1 MATTIYTYDTANFTW
16 NENSHLWNICKKI
29 LDDNQG
35 KSKARR
41 DEEDEQW
48 KKDKKKII
56 KLVMWRKGIKIY
68 DEKKE
73 VKNIKNH
80 IEDIKIIAEELK
92 SKIKIE
98 I

>member
-1 MATTIYTYDTANFTW
+1 MATLITYDTANFTW
-16 NENSHLWNICKKI
+16 DNNVHLWNLCQTIIKSG
-29 LDDNQG
+29 G

-41 DEEDEQW
+41 DEERKQW
-48 KKDKKKII
+48 ENDTKKVI

-73 VKNIKNH
+73 VKNVENH
-80 IEDIKIIAEELK
+80 IEDIKLIAEELK
-92 SKIKIE
+92 SKIKIK

>member
-1 MATTIYTYDTANFTW
+1 MATLITYDTANFTW
-16 NENSHLWNICKKI
+16 DNNVHLWNLCQRV
-29 LDDNQG
+29 LGG

-41 DEEDEQW
+41 DEDRKQW
-48 KKDKKKII
+48 EKDKKKVI

-73 VKNIKNH
+73 VKNIENH
-80 IEDIKIIAEELK
+80 IDDIKIIAEELK
-92 SKIKIE
+92 SKIKVI